1 MEEPTLLYMLSPILV
16 VVEIFAAIM
25 LAWEIQTRPSSWQ
38 VRNEL
43 YELLCMTGVVIVFFV
58 FVGIAS
64 NYFLGPDWLWG
75 ILGFIGLFWMA
86 LLIHDKF
93 NSLRS
98 RSRL

>member
-1 MEEPTLLYMLSPILV
+1 MLLSILV
-16 VVEIFAAIM
+16 VVGIFVAIM
-25 LAWEIQTRPSSWQ
+25 LAWAIETRPSSWQ

-43 YELLCMTGVVIVFFV
+43 YELLCMTGAVIVFFV

-75 ILGFIGLFWMA
+75 IVGFIGLFWMA
-86 LLIHDKF
+86 LLIHEKF
-93 NSLRS
+93 NSSQS

>member
-43 YELLCMTGVVIVFFV
+43 YELLCMTGAVIVFFV

-64 NYFLGPDWLWG
+64 NYFLGRSEAS
-75 ILGFIGLFWMA
+75 LFWQA
-86 LLIHDKF
+86 V
-93 NSLRS
+93 NA
-98 RSRL
+98 